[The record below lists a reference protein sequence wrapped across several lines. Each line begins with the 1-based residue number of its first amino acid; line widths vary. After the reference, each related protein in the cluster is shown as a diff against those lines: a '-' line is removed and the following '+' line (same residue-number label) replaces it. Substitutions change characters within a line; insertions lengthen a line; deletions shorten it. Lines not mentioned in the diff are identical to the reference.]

1 MATVTLGP
9 FDFGRIV
16 TAAQKVEER
25 LLRATAALDAA
36 GVPYAVIGGNAVA
49 NWITRVDESLVRFTR
64 DVDILLRRA
73 DIDAAAEALSRG
85 GFIRRHAAGIEMF
98 LDGPDTKAGDAV
110 HVLFA
115 GEKVRNDDAV
125 PCPSIDEVVQGER
138 YRVLTLEALVR
149 MKLTSNRKKDQ
160 VHLEDFIDAQ
170 LIDRSWIGRFPVVL
184 NQRLKQVF
192 DEHTPPLHTD
202 D

>member
-64 DVDILLRRA
+64 DVDILLRRT
-73 DIDAAAEALSRG
+73 DIDAAAEALSRR

-98 LDGPDTKAGDAV
+98 LDGPDSKAGDAV

-115 GEKVRNDDAV
+115 GERVREDDVV
-125 PCPSIDEVVQGER
+125 PCPAIDEIVQGER

-192 DEHTPPLHTD
+192 DDHTPQLHTD